1 MFNSKHMHP
10 WIIIVYKCKPS
21 FNFFE
26 VKIKNLESCI
36 VYLTFTNLEI
46 FKTKKKTN
54 KKIQKNFNNVV
65 HIVFNKFK

>member
-1 MFNSKHMHP
+1 MFNFKHMHP

-36 VYLTFTNLEI
+36 VYLTFTNHEI
-46 FKTKKKTN
+46 FKKKK
-54 KKIQKNFNNVV
+54 KNFNNVV